1 MLFGIKDKRIPL
13 PKDTVVELIFG
24 DKVEEY
30 TINTLISSS
39 AYSMKYLAM
48 TRDAKGYNNAVMLKE
63 LFPRSPEEAFCERG
77 EDGEVLYT
85 SPCGEAPSD
94 SEYIALFEREATLT
108 REAKLRDKM
117 AVPEVLGPV
126 RSKNGGLFLVT
137 RLPFRSRYIGY
148 FAPDEKRDSFGRL
161 ENLGELVEI
170 LKSTCDKLS
179 EIHEKGILHLL
190 LAHSTVYCARN
201 DRVRPF
207 DISILDFSNAVKTVT
222 DGDGKETIEGDL
234 GHIAANEYSA
244 PEIQAVSSIEPSSRS
259 GCGYTPDRS
268 SDTYSLCSLF
278 YKLVLGRG
286 FSIEEYGSATLLERL
301 RALYPKTAYPT
312 LAKALWELF
321 LKGLAPKKSDRF
333 RDFTELKAALEG
345 VSEAVC
351 NATLLRGAQSGAVLP
366 YLLYSEHPLFEAAEK
381 NGDTN
386 VLFVGSTDR
395 ILPYILSAMSVGQ
408 MAKGRLCLY
417 AVSDN
422 AEELR
427 EGLFAAAPAVMRE
440 DGRAVCRDNL
450 SIEIFDKSY
459 RGTSERAEEIADFVG
474 VCRYAVINMSKECE
488 NGKTA
493 SLIGSALY
501 SRLGKKPKMFVYTSK
516 EAYRSDKGEIKPIAF
531 GENLDKYG
539 EAAREL
545 GLLSQKIDLFTV
557 NTEDGTSGAGAFAK
571 ASASARE
578 KDFVSDSDAIL
589 SALCSAVHI
598 KYKLKSV
605 GIGVRTGG
613 TEAAIAYAEKLGDGK
628 IRRGLIELEHRRRML
643 YAASLGFTAPTYSDF
658 DTYAYRFEGKYFNR
672 GLDSGSAML
681 HRCLV
686 PCDTESPRL
695 PEDISTLRIK
705 TLEEIEGSDFD
716 ELDKMSLM
724 SWLYLRE
731 RVRSREEKNR
741 ICAYFGDAISGVI
754 SHAKK
759 DRAPMLCAMSDLFA
773 AKLSS
778 AMNSGDI
785 SEIDGELS
793 YLSKVFSSE
802 GQNISDIARRI
813 KCELSVY
820 SDCDSF
826 VDLARI
832 DRLIIDNLHH
842 FCLCESIT
850 LVKPCGRMKIDNAA
864 AALILRPDRMLL
876 VGSED
881 ATNYSRFFKGKGMD
895 TVVSSYSPSGSN
907 ASELYSELK
916 ELCESTEGRIV
927 FDITGSS
934 PLHTAAVMML
944 VTENKDYSVIRCD
957 EKTQR
962 LENVCG
968 FELSPLYRST
978 YEISARESYGLFGAK
993 EKNENE
999 NEEEYLEELGDYI
1012 PDIWQ
1017 IYLEHRDRWDK
1028 LVYLI
1033 ALCDREEFHASNIP
1047 LGQNLEYSRYSRK
1060 MTRGVLDSTGVEPVL
1075 RLLSA
1080 KRAIQNL
1087 SIDRGFGG
1095 FAVVSYDAPN
1105 DRQFFTKR
1113 LEALFDRLYEQK
1125 LDYTVHEAPE
1135 NKGIMTLTVS
1145 SGRYCRMDAAKL
1157 ATVPYKEAMPILYSL
1172 ERKGLVFI
1180 TKDPGTGDNP
1190 GELECLCACPG
1201 LLKLLMKAGNVLEA
1215 YVWYAAKK
1223 TGAFD
1228 DVRANFK
1235 FSWTDPDI
1243 CNELD
1248 VILTRGLSS
1257 TVISC
1262 KTTNKTENM
1271 HLYEVKYLT
1280 EHFTVNS
1287 RAVIVYAID
1296 NQAQLENMQK
1306 RAAAMG
1312 IGVISLA
1319 DLESTEKLMKRLLEV
1334 CDDGNS

>member
-1 MLFGIKDKRIPL
+1 MLFSIKDKRIPL
-13 PKDTVVELIFG
+13 VKDTVVELTIG
-24 DKVEEY
+24 DSVEKY

-39 AYSMKYLAM
+39 AHSMKYLAM
-48 TRDAKGYNNAVMLKE
+48 TKDAKGYTNAVMLKE
-63 LFPRSPEEAFCERG
+63 LFPKSPEAAFCERG
-77 EDGEVLYT
+77 EDGVIYYT
-85 SPCGEAPSD
+85 SPFGEALDD
-94 SEYIALFEREATLT
+94 SEYLGYFEREAALT
-108 REAKLRDKM
+108 REAKLRDKI
-117 AVPEVLGPV
+117 AVPEVSGPV
-126 RSKNGGLFLVT
+126 RSKDGGLFVVT
-137 RLPFRSRYIGY
+137 KLPFRSRYIGY
-148 FAPDEKRDSFGRL
+148 FASDDKRDSFGRL
-161 ENLGELVEI
+161 DNLGELVEI
-170 LKSTCDKLS
+170 LKATCDKLS

-190 LAHSTVYCARN
+190 LAHSTIYCARN

-207 DISILDFSNAVKTVT
+207 DISILDFSNSVRQAIGEDGSVT
-222 DGDGKETIEGDL
+222 TENDF
-234 GHIAANEYSA
+234 GHIVSNEYSA
-244 PEIQAVSSIEPSSRS
+244 PEVQALAYIEPSCRT

-278 YKLVLGRG
+278 YKLLFGKG
-286 FSIEEYGSATLLERL
+286 YSLEEYGSATLFERL
-301 RALYPKTAYPT
+301 RTLYPKTAYPT
-312 LAKALWELF
+312 LARALWEFF
-321 LKGLAPKKSDRF
+321 LKGLAPKKSDRYS
-333 RDFTELKAALEG
+333 DFAAVKAALDS
-345 VSEAVC
+345 VSEAFQ
-351 NATLLRGAQSGAVLP
+351 NAALLRGAESTAVLP
-366 YLLYSEHPLFEAAEK
+366 YLLYSEHPLFEVADK
-381 NGDTN
+381 NGDMSI
-386 VLFVGSTDR
+386 LFVGSTDK
-395 ILPYILSAMSVGQ
+395 ILPYVLSAMSVGQ
-408 MAKGRLCLY
+408 MAKGKLNLY
-417 AVSDN
+417 VASEN
-422 AEELR
+422 AAELR
-427 EGLFAAAPAVMRE
+427 ERLCDAAPAVMRE
-440 DGRAVCRDNL
+440 DGKAVCTDNL
-450 SIEIFDKSY
+450 SIEVFDKDCKN
-459 RGTSERAEEIADFVG
+459 TSDRVKEIADFACS
-474 VCRYAVINMSKECE
+474 CRYVVINGSQEAE
-488 NGKTA
+488 NGELA
-493 SLIGSALY
+493 ELIGTAL
-501 SRLGKKPKMFVYTSK
+501 SEHLDKKPKVFVYTSK
-516 EAYRSDKGEIKPIAF
+516 EAYKSGKGEIKPIAF

-539 EAAREL
+539 ETAREL
-545 GLLSQKIDLFTV
+545 GLLSQRIDLFTV
-557 NTEDGTSGAGAFAK
+557 NTEDGAATAGNFEK
-571 ASASARE
+571 VSASARE
-578 KDFVSDSDAIL
+578 KDFVSDRDAVL
-589 SALCSAVHI
+589 SALCAATHI

-605 GIGVRTGG
+605 GVGVKTCG
-613 TEAAIAYAEKLGDGK
+613 TKAAIAYAEKLGDEK
-628 IRRGLIELEHRRRML
+628 VRRSLIELEHRRRML
-643 YAASLGFTAPTYSDF
+643 YAASLGFTAPTYADF
-658 DTYAYRFEGKYFNR
+658 DSYAYRFEGKYFNR
-672 GLDSGSAML
+672 GLDSGFSML
-681 HRCLV
+681 HRCLA
-686 PCDTESPRL
+686 PCDVDSPKL
-695 PEDISTLRIK
+695 PEDISALRIK
-705 TLEEIEGSDFD
+705 TLEDIESSDFD

-724 SWLYLRE
+724 SWFYLRE

-741 ICAYFGDAISGVI
+741 ISAYFGDAISGVI

-759 DRAPMLCAMSDLFA
+759 DRAPMLYAMSELFA
-773 AKLSS
+773 SKLSS
-778 AMNSGDI
+778 AMNSKDI
-785 SEIDGELS
+785 SEIDDELS
-793 YLSKVFSSE
+793 YLSKVFSFE

-820 SDCDSF
+820 SDCGNF
-826 VDLARI
+826 VDLAKI

-864 AALILRPDRMLL
+864 AALILRPDRMIL

-881 ATNYSRFFKGKGMD
+881 AANYSRFFKGKGMD
-895 TVVSSYSPSGSN
+895 TLVSCHGLSGSN
-907 ASELYSELK
+907 ASELYGELK
-916 ELCESTEGRIV
+916 SLCESAEGRIV

-944 VTENKDYSVIRCD
+944 VAENKDYSVIRCD

-978 YEISARESYGLFGAK
+978 YEISAKESYGLFGAK
-993 EKNENE
+993 EKKENE
-999 NEEEYLEELGDYI
+999 NEEGYLEELGDYI

-1033 ALCDREEFHASNIP
+1033 ALCDREEFYASNIP
-1047 LGQNLEYSRYSRK
+1047 LGQNLEYSKYSRK
-1060 MTRGVLDSTGVEPVL
+1060 MTRSVLDSTGVEPVL

-1087 SIDRGFGG
+1087 NIDRGFGG

-1125 LDYTVHEAPE
+1125 LDYTVHESPE
-1135 NKGIMTLTVS
+1135 NKGIMTLNVS

-1172 ERKGLVFI
+1172 EKKGLVFI

-1201 LLKLLMKAGNVLEA
+1201 ILKLLMKAGNVLEA

-1319 DLESTEKLMKRLLEV
+1319 DLETTEKLMKRLLEV
-1334 CDDGNS
+1334 CGDGNS